1 MLIGERK
8 LKRIIGFVVASVMLV
23 MSLRVVH
30 CEETPRF
37 VKVCAGTLYAV
48 ALNDAGELWAW
59 GENKNGQLGV
69 APCEEITEPVKILDN
84 IKIPEMWIHRPNGR
98 LKTIPRSKARR
109 YF

>member
-1 MLIGERK
+1 
-8 LKRIIGFVVASVMLV
+8 MLV
-23 MSLRVVH
+23 MSLRVIH

-84 IKIPEMWIHRPNGR
+84 IKIPENVDTPSEWAAQNYTKEQSTAVFLR
-98 LKTIPRSKARR
+98 LYNIISK
-109 YF
+109 